1 MSDSN
6 IFDRA
11 DALMRRNRPFVA
23 DPADE
28 QAAAAEDVQ
37 MPELND
43 VVDPNAPGT
52 PAKPVDAIADAIE
65 YHLRAELEARF
76 KPVPEAIETHI
87 RSWLSE
93 ALPQIVRAELDVVG
107 DRIAQ
112 QALAELRNELM
123 PLLHDLIEH
132 PRPSAPVAPQDEPPA
147 L

>member
-1 MSDSN
+1 MSDSD

-23 DPADE
+23 GQSDD
-28 QAAAAEDVQ
+28 AAPAAEDMEV
-37 MPELND
+37 PELNEI
-43 VVDPNAPGT
+43 VDADAAEGS
-52 PAKPVDAIADAIE
+52 AKPVDAIANAIE

-76 KPVPEAIETHI
+76 KPVPQAIENHI
-87 RSWLSE
+87 RTWLSE

-123 PLLHDLIEH
+123 PLLHELIEH
-132 PRPSAPVAPQDEPPA
+132 PRTEADTEPPA
-147 L
+147 A